1 MGLICKRVHLATGS
15 WSSWV
20 VVAGGGVALGH
31 GVVQRARVRW
41 AMGLSMSAVS
51 FSVVF
56 LVSVSGMMPTLGAE

>member
-1 MGLICKRVHLATGS
+1 M
-15 WSSWV
+15 

-31 GVVQRARVRW
+31 GVVRHAHVRW
-41 AMGLSMSAVS
+41 EMGLSMSAVS